1 MMVCG
6 MSEGWNLPTVER
18 SSTLEQVHR
27 ALREAIVEGAIPAGA
42 HLRELSLARA
52 LATSRG
58 TVREAIRH
66 LVQEGLVEY
75 ALHRGNF
82 VRALSVLDRL
92 DVYVAREAIEVGV
105 VTRLLQAE
113 GGPDLGR
120 LEDALDELRRAAVD
134 QVRPT
139 EEIIAAD
146 VRFHQE
152 LVRLSGSPR
161 LDRAYE
167 TLAVETRMLL
177 RHHPEYPWRTYV
189 RDHEKVLRALQRRD
203 PRTPDIVAEHLRLS
217 ADLIGGEI
225 AATGAAAT
233 QRRRLAPAR
242 S

>member
-1 MMVCG
+1 MN
-6 MSEGWNLPTVER
+6 SEWNLPVVER

-27 ALREAIVEGAIPAGA
+27 ALRDAIVEGAIPAGA
-42 HLRELSLARA
+42 HLREISLARA

-58 TVREAIRH
+58 TIREAIRH

-105 VTRLLQAE
+105 VTRLLQA
-113 GGPDLGR
+113 GGTPDLR
-120 LEDALDELRRAAVD
+120 PLDDAMDELRRAAVGHA
-134 QVRPT
+134 RPT
-139 EEIIAAD
+139 EQVIAAD
-146 VRFHQE
+146 LRFHQE

-167 TLAVETRMLL
+167 TLAAETRMLL

-189 RDHEKVLRALQRRD
+189 RDHEKLLRALRRLD
-203 PRTPDIVAEHLRLS
+203 PRTPELVAEHLRLS
-217 ADLIGGEI
+217 ADLIVGEI
-225 AATGAAAT
+225 AAGTDEDAQRAQLLRAGA
-233 QRRRLAPAR
+233 
-242 S
+242 

>member
-1 MMVCG
+1 MMANVN
-6 MSEGWNLPTVER
+6 SEWNLPVVER

-27 ALREAIVEGAIPAGA
+27 VLREAIVEGAIPAGA
-42 HLRELSLARA
+42 HLREISLARA

-58 TVREAIRH
+58 TIREAIRH

-75 ALHRGNF
+75 VLHRGNF

-105 VTRLLQAE
+105 VTRLLQARE
-113 GGPDLGR
+113 KPDLR
-120 LEDALDELRRAAVD
+120 PLEEAMDELRGAAVGHA
-134 QVRPT
+134 RPT
-139 EEIIAAD
+139 EQVIAAD
-146 VRFHQE
+146 LRFHQE

-189 RDHEKVLRALQRRD
+189 GDHEKLLRALRRHD
-203 PRTPDIVAEHLRLS
+203 SRTPELVAEHLRLS

-225 AATGAAAT
+225 AAGADEGALRAQLPRAGT
-233 QRRRLAPAR
+233 
-242 S
+242 